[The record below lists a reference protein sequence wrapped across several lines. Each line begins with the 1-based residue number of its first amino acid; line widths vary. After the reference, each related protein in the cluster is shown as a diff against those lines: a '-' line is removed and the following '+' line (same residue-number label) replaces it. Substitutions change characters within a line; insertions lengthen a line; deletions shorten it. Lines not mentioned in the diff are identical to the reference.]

1 MMKCYCNPQMEILAV
16 MKTDVIATSLNIM
29 SEFGGGSVGNV
40 NVWDWS
46 TKS

>member
-1 MMKCYCNPQMEILAV
+1 MEILAV

-29 SEFGGGSVGNV
+29 SEFGGGSVGNM

-46 TKS
+46 NKS